1 MCGVCAEIGFEYCVN
16 YVLIGLKKL
25 EYRGYDSS
33 GIAFVSENGLN
44 VVKAVGEIKN
54 LENKLPQNL
63 MAKVAIGHTRW
74 ATHGKVCEENAH
86 PQVSFDGNFAM
97 VHNGIIENF
106 KDLQDKYLKETNLLS
121 QTDTEILLNVI
132 ALQSGKTIEKLINGC
147 ALASGSFAVCM
158 IEKGQNKI
166 WIGKRKSPLMIAK
179 NKDSCVI
186 ASDISVFAGR
196 FCECFILNDD
206 EFAEVEKGK
215 ITFYDKNCK
224 QVKKSSVSI
233 QNFDFGEEKLNEK
246 YFMLKEIKEQ
256 PVILKRT
263 FFKYF
268 SEEVLSNHDFEKL
281 SKFKSF
287 HFVACGT
294 AYHACLMGAQFIQK
308 FCGKKCDVSIAS
320 EFRYCDNVFDKNCL
334 YVFVSQS
341 GETADTIA
349 CANLVK
355 EKECTS
361 MCVTNVPYCSLNK
374 LADFVLPTFAGKEIA
389 VASTKAYT
397 AQVFTLLIFALKI
410 SRNKKLQQTL
420 KKFVLNF
427 DIQDFDEGLFKELFN
442 FRQIFFIGRTQ
453 DSVTSLEAALKLKE
467 IAYINCL
474 GIPAGELKHGSLA
487 LVDDKTLVV
496 VILTQKDLKE
506 KIESNIQEVR
516 ARGGRV
522 LFVSNLKPNVEVDFA
537 LPLADFEE
545 CLMPIVS
552 IVPLQLFAMKFSI
565 KKGFNPDK
573 PRNLAKS
580 VTVE

>member
-1 MCGVCAEIGFEYCVN
+1 MCGVCAEIGFENCVN
-16 YVLIGLKKL
+16 DVLIGLKKL

-33 GIAFVSENGLN
+33 GIAFVSEDGLN

-54 LENKLPQNL
+54 LENKLTENL

-86 PQVSFDGNFAM
+86 PQFSFDENFAM

-106 KDLQDKYLKETNLLS
+106 KDLQDKYLKEMSLSS
-121 QTDTEILLNVI
+121 QTDTEILVNVI

-147 ALASGSFAVCM
+147 SLASGSFAVCM

-179 NKDSCVI
+179 NKYGCMI

-215 ITFYDKNCK
+215 ITFYDKHCR
-224 QVKKSSVSI
+224 QIKKSSVSI

-256 PVILKRT
+256 PVVLKRT
-263 FFKYF
+263 YFKYF
-268 SEEVLSNHDFEKL
+268 SEEVLSKQDFEKL

-334 YVFVSQS
+334 YIFVSQS

-397 AQVFTLLIFALKI
+397 TQVFTLLIFALKI
-410 SRNKKLQQTL
+410 SKNKKLQQTL

-427 DIQDFDEGLFKELFN
+427 DIQDFDEDLFKELFN

-516 ARGGRV
+516 ARGGKV

-552 IVPLQLFAMKFSI
+552 IVPLQLFSMKFSI
-565 KKGFNPDK
+565 RKGFNPDK

>member
-16 YVLIGLKKL
+16 YVLKGLKKL

-33 GIAFVSENGLN
+33 GIAFVSEGGLN

-86 PQVSFDGNFAM
+86 PQVSFDKNFAM

-106 KDLQDKYLKETNLLS
+106 KDLQDKYLQETNLLS

-224 QVKKSSVSI
+224 QVKKASVSI

-349 CANLVK
+349 CVNLIK

-516 ARGGRV
+516 ARGGKV

>member
-86 PQVSFDGNFAM
+86 PQFSFDENFAM

-106 KDLQDKYLKETNLLS
+106 KDLQDKYLKEMSLSS
-121 QTDTEILLNVI
+121 QTDTEILVNVI

-147 ALASGSFAVCM
+147 SLASGSFAVCI

-179 NKDSCVI
+179 NKYGCMI

-215 ITFYDKNCK
+215 ITFYDKHCR
-224 QVKKSSVSI
+224 QIKKSSVSI
-233 QNFDFGEEKLNEK
+233 QNFDFGEKKLNEK

-256 PVILKRT
+256 PVVLKRT
-263 FFKYF
+263 YFKYF
-268 SEEVLSNHDFEKL
+268 SEEVLSKQDFEKL

-334 YVFVSQS
+334 YIFVSQS

-397 AQVFTLLIFALKI
+397 TQVFTLLIFALKI
-410 SRNKKLQQTL
+410 SKNKKLQQTL

-427 DIQDFDEGLFKELFN
+427 DIQDFDEDLFKELFN

-516 ARGGRV
+516 ARGGKV

-565 KKGFNPDK
+565 RKGFNPDK

>member
-86 PQVSFDGNFAM
+86 PQVSFDKNFAM

-158 IEKGQNKI
+158 IEKGQDKI

-179 NKDSCVI
+179 NKDGCVI

-224 QVKKSSVSI
+224 QVKKASVSI

-374 LADFVLPTFAGKEIA
+374 LTDFVLPTFAGKEIA

-516 ARGGRV
+516 ARGGKV

>member
-1 MCGVCAEIGFEYCVN
+1 MCGVCAEIGFENCVN
-16 YVLIGLKKL
+16 DVLIGLKKL

-33 GIAFVSENGLN
+33 GIAFVSEDGLN

-54 LENKLPQNL
+54 LENKLTENL

-86 PQVSFDGNFAM
+86 PQFSFDENFAM

-106 KDLQDKYLKETNLLS
+106 KDLQDKYLKEMSLSS
-121 QTDTEILLNVI
+121 QTDTEILVNVI

-147 ALASGSFAVCM
+147 SLASGSFAVCM

-179 NKDSCVI
+179 NKYGCMI

-215 ITFYDKNCK
+215 ITFYDKHCR
-224 QVKKSSVSI
+224 QIKKSSVSI

-256 PVILKRT
+256 PVVLKRT
-263 FFKYF
+263 YFKYF
-268 SEEVLSNHDFEKL
+268 SEEVLSKQDFEKL

-334 YVFVSQS
+334 YIFVSQS

-397 AQVFTLLIFALKI
+397 TQVFTLLIFALKI
-410 SRNKKLQQTL
+410 SKNKKLQQTL

-427 DIQDFDEGLFKELFN
+427 DIQDFDEDLFKELFN

-516 ARGGRV
+516 ARGGKV

-565 KKGFNPDK
+565 RKGFNPDK

>member
-1 MCGVCAEIGFEYCVN
+1 
-16 YVLIGLKKL
+16 
-25 EYRGYDSS
+25 
-33 GIAFVSENGLN
+33 
-44 VVKAVGEIKN
+44 
-54 LENKLPQNL
+54 
-63 MAKVAIGHTRW
+63 
-74 ATHGKVCEENAH
+74 
-86 PQVSFDGNFAM
+86 
-97 VHNGIIENF
+97 
-106 KDLQDKYLKETNLLS
+106 
-121 QTDTEILLNVI
+121 
-132 ALQSGKTIEKLINGC
+132 
-147 ALASGSFAVCM
+147 
-158 IEKGQNKI
+158 
-166 WIGKRKSPLMIAK
+166 
-179 NKDSCVI
+179 
-186 ASDISVFAGR
+186 
-196 FCECFILNDD
+196 
-206 EFAEVEKGK
+206 
-215 ITFYDKNCK
+215 
-224 QVKKSSVSI
+224 
-233 QNFDFGEEKLNEK
+233 
-246 YFMLKEIKEQ
+246 MLKEIKEQ

>member
-1 MCGVCAEIGFEYCVN
+1 MCGVCAEIGFENCVN
-16 YVLIGLKKL
+16 DVLIGLKKL

-33 GIAFVSENGLN
+33 GIAFVSEDGLN

-86 PQVSFDGNFAM
+86 PQVSFDNNFAM

-106 KDLQDKYLKETNLLS
+106 KDLQDKYLKETSLSS
-121 QTDTEILLNVI
+121 QTDTEILVNVI

-166 WIGKRKSPLMIAK
+166 WIGRRKSPLMIAK
-179 NKDSCVI
+179 NKGGCMI

-215 ITFYDKNCK
+215 ITFYDKHCR
-224 QVKKSSVSI
+224 QIKKSAVSI

-256 PVILKRT
+256 PVVLKRT
-263 FFKYF
+263 YFKYF
-268 SEEVLSNHDFEKL
+268 SEEVLSKQEFEKL

-308 FCGKKCDVSIAS
+308 FCGKKCNVSIAS

-410 SRNKKLQQTL
+410 SKNKKPQQTL

-516 ARGGRV
+516 ARGGKV

>member
-1 MCGVCAEIGFEYCVN
+1 
-16 YVLIGLKKL
+16 
-25 EYRGYDSS
+25 
-33 GIAFVSENGLN
+33 
-44 VVKAVGEIKN
+44 
-54 LENKLPQNL
+54 
-63 MAKVAIGHTRW
+63 
-74 ATHGKVCEENAH
+74 
-86 PQVSFDGNFAM
+86 
-97 VHNGIIENF
+97 
-106 KDLQDKYLKETNLLS
+106 
-121 QTDTEILLNVI
+121 
-132 ALQSGKTIEKLINGC
+132 
-147 ALASGSFAVCM
+147 
-158 IEKGQNKI
+158 
-166 WIGKRKSPLMIAK
+166 
-179 NKDSCVI
+179 
-186 ASDISVFAGR
+186 
-196 FCECFILNDD
+196 
-206 EFAEVEKGK
+206 
-215 ITFYDKNCK
+215 
-224 QVKKSSVSI
+224 
-233 QNFDFGEEKLNEK
+233 
-246 YFMLKEIKEQ
+246 
-256 PVILKRT
+256 
-263 FFKYF
+263 
-268 SEEVLSNHDFEKL
+268 
-281 SKFKSF
+281 
-287 HFVACGT
+287 
-294 AYHACLMGAQFIQK
+294 MGAQFIQK

-410 SRNKKLQQTL
+410 SKNKKPQQTL

-474 GIPAGELKHGSLA
+474 GVPAGELKHGSLA

-516 ARGGRV
+516 ARGGKV

>member
-1 MCGVCAEIGFEYCVN
+1 MCGVCAEIGFENCVN
-16 YVLIGLKKL
+16 DVLIGLKKL

-63 MAKVAIGHTRW
+63 IAKVAIGHTRW

-86 PQVSFDGNFAM
+86 PQVSFDNNFAM

-106 KDLQDKYLKETNLLS
+106 KDLQDKYLKETSLSS
-121 QTDTEILLNVI
+121 QTDTEILVNVI

-166 WIGKRKSPLMIAK
+166 WIGRRKSPLMIAK
-179 NKDSCVI
+179 NKDSCMI

-215 ITFYDKNCK
+215 ITFYDKHCR
-224 QVKKSSVSI
+224 QIKKSAVSI

-256 PVILKRT
+256 PVVLKRT
-263 FFKYF
+263 YFKYF
-268 SEEVLSNHDFEKL
+268 SEEVLSKQEFEKL

-410 SRNKKLQQTL
+410 SKNKKPQQTL

-516 ARGGRV
+516 ARGGKV

-552 IVPLQLFAMKFSI
+552 IVPLLLFAMKFSI
-565 KKGFNPDK
+565 KKGFNPDT